1 MHPHSFVPWSLSL
14 DKIRTHE
21 SVLKAN
27 AIKLN
32 PSSKERA
39 QVLSLH
45 RGCNTSPLPGS
56 RNRIIKRGVW
66 RRLVLPMAH
75 LGPSGS
81 PLTSPSP
88 HTQPQPHGRHWLPCA
103 SCQQRPS
110 NYERPMPIIRAD
122 LALSLLCVG
131 KECFHPVFFCVV
143 FTFLTHI
150 PRCNEQ
156 KHLNS
161 PRD

>member
-1 MHPHSFVPWSLSL
+1 MASTRLGSPLQTLLPWWGQFFAPLVPWSLSL

-27 AIKLN
+27 VIKLN

-56 RNRIIKRGVW
+56 RIRIIKRGVW

-88 HTQPQPHGRHWLPCA
+88 HTQPQPHGRHRLPCA
-103 SCQQRPS
+103 SCKLHHPSAQQ
-110 NYERPMPIIRAD
+110 MPLHSARGRKPQAH
-122 LALSLLCVG
+122 ARS
-131 KECFHPVFFCVV
+131 F
-143 FTFLTHI
+143 
-150 PRCNEQ
+150 
-156 KHLNS
+156 
-161 PRD
+161 

>member
-14 DKIRTHE
+14 DKIRIHE
-21 SVLKAN
+21 SVLRAN
-27 AIKLN
+27 VIKLN

-66 RRLVLPMAH
+66 RSLVLPMAH

-81 PLTSPSP
+81 PLASPSP
-88 HTQPQPHGRHWLPCA
+88 HTQPQPHGRHRLPCA
-103 SCQQRPS
+103 SCKLHRLSSQCLRAGPGAGSHKLMPGASECKGAVRTVESSRPKHS
-110 NYERPMPIIRAD
+110 GSEETEGS
-122 LALSLLCVG
+122 LSQGV
-131 KECFHPVFFCVV
+131 
-143 FTFLTHI
+143 
-150 PRCNEQ
+150 
-156 KHLNS
+156 
-161 PRD
+161 

>member
-27 AIKLN
+27 ALKLN

-103 SCQQRPS
+103 SCKIHHPPPS
-110 NYERPMPIIRAD
+110 KCLCAVPGAGSHKLVPGASECKGAVRTLESSRAKHSGSKETEG
-122 LALSLLCVG
+122 SLNQGV
-131 KECFHPVFFCVV
+131 
-143 FTFLTHI
+143 
-150 PRCNEQ
+150 
-156 KHLNS
+156 
-161 PRD
+161 